1 MCTYGDFRQHA
12 IPVTIMCMLRGTPCY
27 TGIYYTFYRGNICS
41 VVFHHAYVCIQFL
54 YSLPSQF
61 VQIFMKS
68 QCNFQTIS
76 QDFFSCHILHGKS
89 CENAGGYKL
98 RPDFRLPLTQACTNF
113 IRVSLIWKIL
123 EFQNSVSPT

>member
-1 MCTYGDFRQHA
+1 M
-12 IPVTIMCMLRGTPCY
+12 
-27 TGIYYTFYRGNICS
+27 
-41 VVFHHAYVCIQFL
+41 FHHAYVCIQFL

-123 EFQNSVSPT
+123 EFHKPLFRFRFLWKIEGNKKYKNVPLTPPNVGTILDFLP